1 MAPSTS
7 TLQQQ
12 REHVLEQMRSLD
24 TLRRGSLSEQFFK
37 YKESGKTLLRGPYF
51 LLQGFFHGKKFAE
64 RIPAEKAGEV
74 AQQVENYQRFQ
85 ALAEH
90 FVTLTDQMT
99 RLQDQPDS
107 KKNSRRRR

>member
-1 MAPSTS
+1 MSSSTS
-7 TLQQQ
+7 VLQQQ
-12 REHVLEQMRSLD
+12 RERVLEQMRSLD

-37 YKESGKTLLRGPYF
+37 YKEAGKTLLRGPYF

-64 RIPAEKAGEV
+64 RIPAKKAGQV

-85 ALAEH
+85 ALAER

-99 RLQDQPDS
+99 RLLDQPDS
-107 KKNSRRRR
+107 KKNSSPRR